1 MNHPTER
8 RAVNHGGPED
18 ALPPEVAALIVL
30 CGGEIRES
38 DRVPERRQSRP
49 DRRGHD
55 RRHGDRRHGQ
65 RRAVQTASSKT
76 KD

>member
-1 MNHPTER
+1 MSHPIER

-49 DRRGHD
+49 DRRGP
-55 RRHGDRRHGQ
+55 
-65 RRAVQTASSKT
+65 
-76 KD
+76 